1 MKKEISGEAT
11 GVWLVRVGDD
21 DRVAGDLKI
30 EDRIAPIPF
39 AHMGRTPLN
48 VVKRIGG
55 E

>member
-21 DRVAGDLKI
+21 RVAVDLKI

-39 AHMGRTPLN
+39 AYMGRTPLN
-48 VVKRIGG
+48 AVKGIGG